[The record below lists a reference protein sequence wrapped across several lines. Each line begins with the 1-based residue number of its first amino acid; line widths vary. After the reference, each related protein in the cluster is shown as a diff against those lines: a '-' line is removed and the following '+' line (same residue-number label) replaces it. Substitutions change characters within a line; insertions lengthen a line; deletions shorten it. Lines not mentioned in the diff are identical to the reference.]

1 MLLDGL
7 QLRRV
12 SCVDIYDV
20 RAAITTVAP
29 WASSTT
35 VSIGAS
41 PSLGASPSIGASPSG
56 GSDAVQLRD
65 R

>member
-7 QLRRV
+7 QLRLV

-20 RAAITTVAP
+20 RASITTVAP

-41 PSLGASPSIGASPSG
+41 PSIGASFSG